1 MQDLGGK
8 LGAQISD
15 ADRKFVEDRIP
26 QLTTSEKARTELLN
40 KLEEIQRGKIDYY
53 KKMNAHANKYGN
65 LNDFDFSEKYSG
77 VLMNPSKTQTGAKQ
91 LSPVDQQALDWA
103 NANPKD
109 PRSAQIKQRLGM

>member
-26 QLTTSEKARTELLN
+26 QLTTSQKARTELLN

-53 KKMNAHANKYGN
+53 QKMNAHANKFKN
-65 LNDFDFSEKYSG
+65 LNEFDFSEKYSG
-77 VLMNPSKTQTGAKQ
+77 KLTTSTQNPDDLVNKYLNK
-91 LSPVDQQALDWA
+91 P
-103 NANPKD
+103 NK
-109 PRSAQIKQRLGM
+109 

>member
-26 QLTTSEKARTELLN
+26 QLTTSQKARTELLN

-53 KKMNAHANKYGN
+53 KKMNAHANEFKN
-65 LNDFDFSEKYSG
+65 LNTFDFSEKYSG
-77 VLMNPSKTQTGAKQ
+77 KLTTSTQNPDDLVNKYLNK
-91 LSPVDQQALDWA
+91 P
-103 NANPKD
+103 NK
-109 PRSAQIKQRLGM
+109 